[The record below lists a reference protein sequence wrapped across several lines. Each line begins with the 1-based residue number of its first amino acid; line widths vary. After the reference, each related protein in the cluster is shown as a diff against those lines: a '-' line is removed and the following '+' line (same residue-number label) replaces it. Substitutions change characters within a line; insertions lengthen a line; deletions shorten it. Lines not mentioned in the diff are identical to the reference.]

1 MLGLGSDFQ
10 PETCTVTTGE
20 LVNMQVWIQQV
31 CISRKLLGDLGLLVR
46 GPHFEERG
54 SRIFAISNHL
64 LMDIWFVS
72 MSWYYFSILY
82 FV

>member
-1 MLGLGSDFQ
+1 MRGLGSDFQ

-54 SRIFAISNHL
+54 SRIFAISTHSCL
-64 LMDIWFVS
+64 L
-72 MSWYYFSILY
+72 FSLNFSHICKQN
-82 FV
+82 